1 MLNGIN
7 LTVFL
12 TLFFPLHIYTREILR
27 IPPPGNK
34 KWTLFECTNWEH
46 YFYLSY
52 WRCDLHFTWSSDPS
66 DGLAFCRAKRLH
78 QIVQRDQV
86 SPLLVV
92 TGLSLRFQ
100 VAGYLLLVAGEVA
113 SSRGAPSSPK
123 KFLKC
128 NFYRFPKGITAQK
141 KQSSSR
147 AELSLAVLWW
157 SRLY

>member
-1 MLNGIN
+1 MKIKIEFKNGLQII
-7 LTVFL
+7 VG
-12 TLFFPLHIYTREILR
+12 FFKNSYKVKVIWHVIL
-27 IPPPGNK
+27 
-34 KWTLFECTNWEH
+34 NWEVL
-46 YFYLSY
+46 FN
-52 WRCDLHFTWSSDPS
+52 PE
-66 DGLAFCRAKRLH
+66 
-78 QIVQRDQV
+78 I
-86 SPLLVV
+86 

-113 SSRGAPSSPK
+113 SSRGAPCSPK

-147 AELSLAVLWW
+147 AELSLVVLWW